1 MRFVIVRTVRTAI
14 VLFAVSLTTF
24 LLTSLLPGN
33 PAFTILGLSATEEA
47 VAQITHDM
55 RLDKPVA
62 ERYAHWAGRVV
73 RGDLGRSYLTQRVVT
88 ESLRSALPVSLML
101 ILYAQLMALL
111 IAVPLAIASAYYEGG
126 WLDRLATV
134 ASFGAIA
141 VPNFV
146 VGVFLVY
153 LFAFQ
158 LDWFNPQGYTPLSEG
173 VVGNA
178 RSMFLPALTLAIG
191 EIAVYSRVLRTDMIL
206 TLKEDFILMARAKGL
221 PTRRILIR
229 HALKPS
235 CFTLLTIASLNIAGS
250 ISGAVLIETI
260 FNLPGLGRLTV
271 ESVIRRDYILVQGCV
286 LVIACGFVLA
296 NFIADLAY
304 GLLDPR
310 VRRAGRA
317 A

>member
-1 MRFVIVRTVRTAI
+1 MRFVIVRTVRTAV

-24 LLTSLLPGN
+24 LLTSLLPGD
-33 PAFTILGLSATEEA
+33 PAFSILGLSATDQA
-47 VAQITHDM
+47 VAQIRHDM
-55 RLDKPVA
+55 QLNKPIP
-62 ERYAHWAGRVV
+62 ERYVSWLGHVV
-73 RGDLGRSYLTQRVVT
+73 QGDLGRSYLTQRVVT
-88 ESLRSALPVSLML
+88 DSLKSALPVSLTL
-101 ILYAQLMALL
+101 ILYAQLMGLL
-111 IAVPLAIASAYYEGG
+111 IGVPLAIACAYYEGG
-126 WLDRLATV
+126 WLDRVSTV
-134 ASFGAIA
+134 GSFGAIA
-141 VPNFV
+141 IPNFI

-153 LFAFQ
+153 LFAFK
-158 LDWFNPQGYTPLSEG
+158 LGWFNPQGYTPLSQS
-173 VVGNA
+173 VIGNA

-221 PTRRILIR
+221 PTWRILIR

-235 CFTLLTIASLNIAGS
+235 SFTLLTVATLNIAGL

-271 ESVIRRDYILVQGCV
+271 QSVTSRDYILVQGCV
-286 LVIACGFVLA
+286 LVIACAFVLA
-296 NFIADLAY
+296 NFVADLAY

-310 VRRAGRA
+310 VRRAGNA